1 MLSEQEKIKWF
12 DRAVKFQLD
21 GLIFLTMKSRKNG
34 SSSWAIEEVTNH
46 KVLNSN
52 MEWEDELPKA
62 KRDEAF
68 LIRTRFDFD
77 TAITMYEQYKMFA
90 LQEA

>member
-1 MLSEQEKIKWF
+1 MLSDKEKIQWF

-21 GLIFLTMKSRKNG
+21 GLIFLVMKSRKSTG
-34 SSSWAIEEVTNH
+34 ASWAIEDMSTG

-68 LIRTRFDFD
+68 MIRTRFDFD
-77 TAITMYEQYKMFA
+77 SAAAMYEQYKMFSV
-90 LQEA
+90 